1 VTPDVRLATR
11 RSPLALAQAR
21 AVADRIRHIHGDSVQ
36 VALVEIDSTGD
47 VDRVS
52 PVAALTQLGAF
63 VRAVQAAVLDG
74 RADAAVHSL
83 KDLPTASPGGLV
95 PIAFPERA
103 DPRDVVVGSTLDAL
117 RYGALV
123 GTGSPRRAAQLRLLR
138 PDLQTRELRGNLGT
152 RLDKVARGEVDAA
165 LLAAAGLQRLGRSE
179 VIAQFLGVDV
189 MVPAPGQGVLVVEA
203 RADGPAAELLAAIDD
218 PDLHLLAE
226 TERRL
231 LAETGAG
238 CRSALGALA
247 RRRDG
252 VIHLDAFVE
261 DERGPRRTA
270 VTGEHADEV
279 VAAARK
285 ELGW

>member
-1 VTPDVRLATR
+1 LATR

-21 AVADRIRHIHGDSVQ
+21 AVADRIRHTYGDSVQ

-47 VDRVS
+47 VDRAS

-123 GTGSPRRAAQLRLLR
+123 GTGSPRRAAQLRQLR
-138 PDLQTRELRGNLGT
+138 PDLQTCELRGNLGT
-152 RLDKVARGEVDAA
+152 RLDKVERGEVDAA
-165 LLAAAGLQRLGRSE
+165 LLAAAGLQRLGRSD
-179 VIAQFLGVDV
+179 VIAEYLAVDV

-218 PDLHLLAE
+218 PDLRLLAE

-231 LAETGAG
+231 LAEIGAG
-238 CRSALGALA
+238 CRSAFGALA
-247 RRRDG
+247 GRRDG
-252 VIHLDAFVE
+252 AMHLDAFVE
-261 DERGPRRTA
+261 DERGSRRTA